1 MTARPLTPKGHRPY
15 DLGDPHTERVL
26 GIVMALATEV
36 AVMHDKFDTLARV
49 ASTRPTFSMDEL
61 EAYRPTPE
69 VSAERDAWR
78 KAYLGRLMRI
88 LHEAIPEDRA
98 ADRKAYADFVDEIS

>member
-1 MTARPLTPKGHRPY
+1 MSSRPVTPKGHRPY

-36 AVMHDKFDTLARV
+36 AVMHDQYDTLARV
-49 ASTRPTFSMDEL
+49 ASSQPTFSLQDL
-61 EAYRPTPE
+61 EDYRPSLE
-69 VSAERDAWR
+69 VMAERDAWR

-88 LHEAIPEDRA
+88 LYEAVPEDRGA
-98 ADRKAYADFVDEIS
+98 GEAYARFVDEIS